1 MQIYLTD
8 YKKARLCDVQW
19 YALQELYRLYP
30 DHDPMGDDTKRA
42 DMINKVCGSK
52 QIRKLFL
59 SRHQWQDAKE
69 YWDKDVDDFR
79 KTAKKYYLYK

>member
-1 MQIYLTD
+1 
-8 YKKARLCDVQW
+8 
-19 YALQELYRLYP
+19 
-30 DHDPMGDDTKRA
+30 MGDDTKRA

-69 YWDKDVDDFR
+69 YWDKDVDNFR